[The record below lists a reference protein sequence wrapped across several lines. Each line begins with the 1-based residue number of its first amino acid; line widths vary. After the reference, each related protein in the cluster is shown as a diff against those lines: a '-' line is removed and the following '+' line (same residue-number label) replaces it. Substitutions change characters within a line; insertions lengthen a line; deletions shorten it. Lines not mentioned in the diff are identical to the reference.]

1 MRRRQFLSKNLG
13 LAAGAV
19 ALATTGDAG
28 AAPNAARPAAP
39 RTYLLIHGAWHS
51 SLHWARVVRLL
62 SARGHR
68 VVAIDL
74 PGHGLSAKFP
84 RAYLTGDRAAFAA
97 EVSPQKD
104 IRLDDG
110 ADAVIAALRELQG
123 ESRPIVVGHSMGG
136 TVITRVG
143 ERAPELVGRLVY
155 LSAYCPVRRGPASA
169 FGELPEAKQPY
180 LDGLMLGNPAQT
192 GVVRIDP
199 RGDAKYRDTL
209 RAAFYHDVPAEEALA
224 FALALTPDL
233 PLGYWTTD
241 VGATKERWGKVPRTF
256 IRCTE
261 DRALPIALQ
270 DLMIR
275 EADAWTPDNRFDRK
289 TLKTSHSP
297 FASAP
302 EALTGLLHELA

>member
-1 MRRRQFLSKNLG
+1 MRRRHFLRTNLG
-13 LAAGAV
+13 LAAGAA
-19 ALATTGDAG
+19 ALTMNDQARAG
-28 AAPNAARPAAP
+28 AAPSRTR

-74 PGHGLSAKFP
+74 PGHGLSARFP

-110 ADAVIAALRELQG
+110 ADVVLAALRELQG

-155 LSAYCPVRRGPASA
+155 LSAYCPVRRGPPSA
-169 FGELPEAKQPY
+169 YGQLPEAKQ
-180 LDGLMLGNPAQT
+180 LHFDGLMLGDPAKT

-199 RGDAKYRDTL
+199 RGDARYRDTL
-209 RAAFYHDVPAEEALA
+209 HAAFYHDVPAEEFLA

-233 PLGYWTTD
+233 PLGYWTTE
-241 VGATKERWGKVPRTF
+241 VGATKERWGRVPRTY
-256 IRCTE
+256 IRLTE

-302 EALTGLLHELA
+302 EALTALLHELP

>member
-1 MRRRQFLSKNLG
+1 MRRRRFLHDLG
-13 LAAGAV
+13 LAAGAA
-19 ALATTGDAG
+19 ALATSHEAQAG
-28 AAPNAARPAAP
+28 AAPGRTAAP

-74 PGHGLSAKFP
+74 PGHGLSARFP

-104 IRLDDG
+104 IRLDD
-110 ADAVIAALRELQG
+110 AAYVVIAALRELQG

-155 LSAYCPVRRGPASA
+155 LSAYCPVRRGPTSA
-169 FGELPEAKQPY
+169 YGELPEAKQP
-180 LDGLMLGNPAQT
+180 LFDGLMIGNPGQT

-209 RAAFYHDVPAEEALA
+209 RAVFYQDVPADEFLAHALM
-224 FALALTPDL
+224 LTPDL

-241 VGATKERWGKVPRTF
+241 VGATKERWGRVPRTF

-261 DRALPIALQ
+261 DRALPVALQ

-289 TLKTSHSP
+289 SLKTSHSP
-297 FASAP
+297 VASAP
-302 EALTGLLHELA
+302 EALTALLHELK

>member
-1 MRRRQFLSKNLG
+1 MRRRQFFTNLG
-13 LAAGAV
+13 LAAGAA
-19 ALATTGDAG
+19 ALTTTHDARA
-28 AAPNAARPAAP
+28 AAPVPATAP
-39 RTYLLIHGAWHS
+39 RTYVLIHGAWHS
-51 SLHWARVVRLL
+51 ALHWARIVRLL

-68 VVAIDL
+68 VVALDL
-74 PGHGLSAKFP
+74 PGHGLSARFP
-84 RAYLTGDRAAFAA
+84 RAYLGADRAAFAA

-104 IRLDDG
+104 LRLDDA
-110 ADAVIAALRELQG
+110 ADLVLAALRELQG
-123 ESRPIVVGHSMGG
+123 PSRPIVVGHSMGG

-155 LSAYCPVRRGPASA
+155 LTAYCPVRRGPTSA
-169 FGELPEAKQPY
+169 YGELPEARHAKV
-180 LDGLMLGNPAQT
+180 DGLMLGDPGKT

-199 RGDAKYRDTL
+199 RGDANYRALL
-209 RAAFYHDVPAEEALA
+209 RAGFYHDVPEDEFLA

-241 VGATKERWGKVPRTF
+241 VGATKERWGSLPRTF
-256 IRCTE
+256 IRCTD
-261 DRALPIALQ
+261 DRALPLALQ

-275 EADAWTPDNRFDRK
+275 EADAWTPTHRFDRK

-302 EALTGLLHELA
+302 EALTALLHELP

>member
-1 MRRRQFLSKNLG
+1 MRRRQLLKNLG
-13 LAAGAV
+13 LAAGA
-19 ALATTGDAG
+19 AMLAATGEAHAETTAT
-28 AAPNAARPAAP
+28 RP
-39 RTYLLIHGAWHS
+39 RTYLLIHGAWHNA
-51 SLHWARVVRLL
+51 LHWARVARLL

-68 VVAIDL
+68 VLAIDL

-84 RAYLTGDRAAFAA
+84 RAYLTGDAAGFVA

-104 IRLDDG
+104 VRLDDG

-123 ESRPIVVGHSMGG
+123 ETRPILVGHSMGG

-155 LSAYCPVRRGPASA
+155 LSAYCPVRRGPSSA
-169 FGELPEAKQPY
+169 YGELPEAKVATFA
-180 LDGLMLGNPAQT
+180 GLMLGDPKQT
-192 GVVRIDP
+192 GVVRINP
-199 RGDAKYRDTL
+199 RGDATYRELL
-209 RAAFYHDVPAEEALA
+209 RAAFYHDVPPDEFLA

-233 PLGYWTTD
+233 PLGYWTTE
-241 VGATKERWGKVPRTF
+241 VGATKERWGRVPRTF

-261 DRALPIALQ
+261 DRALPIGLQ

-302 EALTGLLHELA
+302 ADLAALLHELPP